1 MCALYSVFNMCQA
14 FDEDFIYICL
24 GDFVLS
30 CSVVSDSL
38 QPHELYSLPGSS
50 VHGDSPRKNT
60 EMCYHALLQ
69 ETSQPRDQTKVP
81 CIAGRFLPSEP
92 PGKLLGTL
100 GISIT
105 IPSCN
110 MILKDDIDM

>member
-1 MCALYSVFNMCQA
+1 MCQA

-60 EMCYHALLQ
+60 EMCYQALLQ

-81 CIAGRFLPSEP
+81 CIAGRFFTVWATREAV
-92 PGKLLGTL
+92 GDFRNIYYHTKL
-100 GISIT
+100 
-105 IPSCN
+105 
-110 MILKDDIDM
+110 

>member
-1 MCALYSVFNMCQA
+1 MCQA

-24 GDFVLS
+24 GDFVLG
-30 CSVVSDSL
+30 DSL

-69 ETSQPRDQTKVP
+69 VIFPT
-81 CIAGRFLPSEP
+81 
-92 PGKLLGTL
+92 
-100 GISIT
+100 
-105 IPSCN
+105 
-110 MILKDDIDM
+110 